1 MNRDT
6 GFRAR
11 GVAVRSSHSVRWR
24 FRVAGYLRSE
34 TLLPALIA
42 VLSGILF
49 WLVWI
54 YGNSLRDP
62 RYLDG
67 WVLAGGM
74 CLQVGFHVATKVGRL
89 SPKAVSRWRGVHV
102 ALGLFL
108 IAAFLSHSNVSLPD
122 SGFEWALWAGFVLV
136 TLSGIF
142 GATLAWSSKA
152 GNRIEQNIDLDRL
165 EIRRRALAREVDA
178 AVAKPSPAAAA
189 STILPPLPY
198 DAWILDLHTNHLR
211 DFFQGPRNA
220 AAHVVCSPRPLERLT
235 DEIDNLSRFV
245 DENAQGKLA
254 VLRHL
259 VVEKDHLDF
268 ARVRHALTKGW
279 LFVHVPATYALI
291 VLSVLHVVVAY
302 AFTSGAW

>member
-1 MNRDT
+1 MNRDI
-6 GFRAR
+6 GFREI
-11 GVAVRSSHSVRWR
+11 GVAVRSSHSGRWR
-24 FRVAGYLRSE
+24 YRVAGYLSSE
-34 TLLPALIA
+34 TLMPALIA

-49 WLVWI
+49 WIVWI

-74 CLQVGFHVATKVGRL
+74 CLQVCFHVATKAGRL
-89 SPKAVSRWRGVHV
+89 SPRAVSRWRGVHV

-108 IAAFLSHSNVSLPD
+108 IAAFLSHSSVSLPD
-122 SGFEWALWAGFVLV
+122 TVFEWALWAGFVLV

-142 GATLAWSSKA
+142 GVTLAWSSKA
-152 GNRIEQNIDLDRL
+152 GRSSEQNIDLDRI
-165 EIRRRALAREVDA
+165 EIRRSALAREVEA
-178 AVAKPSPAAAA
+178 AIAKPGPATAA
-189 STILPPLPY
+189 SNILPPLPY
-198 DAWILDLHTNHLR
+198 DAWILDFHTNHLR

-220 AAHVVCSPRPLERLT
+220 AAHVIGSQRPLKRLT
-235 DEIDNLSRFV
+235 DEIDSLSRYV
-245 DENAQGKLA
+245 DKDAQGKLA

-259 VVEKDHLDF
+259 VIEKDHLDF

-291 VLSVLHVVVAY
+291 MLAVLHVVVAY